1 MRELTALEIE
11 MVNGAGALTFIRN
24 SFIGGVIYDGIKSAS
39 SWVSS
44 TFFAR
49 DGSGGS
55 RYPIEQCEQCS

>member
-1 MRELTALEIE
+1 MKELTAVEIE
-11 MVNGAGALTFIRN
+11 MVNGAGALTFMRN
-24 SFIGGVIYDGIKSAS
+24 TIIGGAIYDGIKSAS
-39 SWVSS
+39 AWVGS